1 MYQKEII
8 LKHFDNVST
17 YYDKNNQKLY
27 WKLADNILWKIIK
40 KYIPKDK
47 SFTILE
53 LGAGTGEWAYKILSR
68 FNNTEYI
75 LVDFSNKMLEK
86 ARQKLVGF
94 NSRTKF
100 IKADINNL
108 NLSKKVDMVLNIYVL
123 PFFPDAD
130 KLISISSL
138 HLKIGGIL
146 ISVGENYYNGLALN
160 ILKSNIE
167 EVKSVYENS
176 EGKLSSSVPMLHFNK
191 INELENIYKQ
201 NNIKSIYKCGYP
213 VLSLIGVEESLTT
226 NRFSI
231 RTILENNFDYIF
243 NLEMEY
249 IKDVNLCNRGKYIC
263 LVGEKNEE
271 SSDIKRN

>member
-27 WKLADNILWKIIK
+27 WKLADNILWEIIK

-47 SFTILE
+47 TFTILE
-53 LGAGTGEWAYKILSR
+53 LGAGTGEWAYKILNK

-75 LVDFSNKMLEK
+75 LVDFSDKMLEK

-94 NSRTKF
+94 NNRTKF

-108 NLSKKVDMVLNIYVL
+108 NLSKRVDMVLNIYVL
-123 PFFPDAD
+123 PFFSDAD

-138 HLKIGGIL
+138 HLKNGGIL

-167 EVKSVYENS
+167 DVKSVYENS

-226 NRFSI
+226 NKFSI

>member
-27 WKLADNILWKIIK
+27 WKLADNILWEIIK

-86 ARQKLVGF
+86 ARQKLGGF

>member
-27 WKLADNILWKIIK
+27 WKLADNILWEIIK

>member
-27 WKLADNILWKIIK
+27 WKLADNILWEIIK

-68 FNNTEYI
+68 FNNSEYI

-123 PFFPDAD
+123 PFFPNAD

-138 HLKIGGIL
+138 HLKNGGIL